1 MPLVFWAVFFKKR
14 FDIAPFFRYNE
25 TQKKRFTFMRLIS
38 QKKGCATMA
47 VTVKDVAKRA
57 GVSPSTVSR
66 VCNNNPSISKETRER
81 VQQAIAELGYELP
94 SAAEPQA
101 VQTIK
106 KIGIVLPP
114 SDREAYENS
123 FYLKAIRGI
132 SQVCNQRQV
141 ASTVVTGKDY
151 DEILYS
157 IQTLHRS
164 NSIDGFIML
173 YSKKDDIVIDYLCDN
188 GLLYVIV
195 GKPNELANQTIC
207 IDNDNLLAG
216 REAAD
221 YLYSLGHRRI
231 GYIGS
236 KNDFMYASE
245 RRSGYQLSL
254 LLHELPVR
262 PDYCVEM
269 EGVNSGGTNTLQALL
284 SREDRPTAFVVSDD
298 MLALA
303 LERVCVQMQLSIP
316 NDVSIIAF
324 NNSLYAQLASPQL
337 TAVDINSY
345 RLGQEAAVQIINHAE
360 NPNLMATK
368 IVVPH
373 KIVERNSCKRIEL

>member
-1 MPLVFWAVFFKKR
+1 
-14 FDIAPFFRYNE
+14 
-25 TQKKRFTFMRLIS
+25 
-38 QKKGCATMA
+38 MA
-47 VTVKDVAKRA
+47 VTVKDVARHA

-66 VCNNNPSISKETRER
+66 VCNNNPAISKETRDR
-81 VQQAIAELGYELP
+81 VLQAIEKLGYELP
-94 SAAEPQA
+94 AGQESPALR
-101 VQTIK
+101 TIK
-106 KIGIVLPP
+106 NIGIVLPP
-114 SDREAYENS
+114 SDRETYENT

-141 ASTVVTGKDY
+141 ANTIVTGKDY
-151 DEILYS
+151 EEILSS
-157 IQTLHRS
+157 IRTLHCS
-164 NSIDGFIML
+164 GSVDGFIML
-173 YSKKDDIVIDYLCDN
+173 YSRKDDIVIDYLCEQ

-195 GKPNELANQTIC
+195 GKPDELASQTIC

-221 YLYSLGHRRI
+221 YLYNLGHRRI

-236 KNDFMYASE
+236 INDFMYASD

-254 LLHELPVR
+254 LLHQLPIR
-262 PDYCVEM
+262 QDYCIEIENV
-269 EGVNSGGTNTLQALL
+269 GTAHSDKLRELL
-284 SREDRPTAFVVSDD
+284 GRADRPTAFVVSDD

-303 LERVCVQMQLSIP
+303 LERCCVQLGLSIP
-316 NDVSIIAF
+316 DDISIIAF

-345 RLGQEAAVQIINHAE
+345 QLGQEAAAQIINHAE
-360 NPNLMATK
+360 NPNLSATK

-373 KIVERNSCKRIEL
+373 SIVSRNSCKRIEA

>member
-1 MPLVFWAVFFKKR
+1 
-14 FDIAPFFRYNE
+14 
-25 TQKKRFTFMRLIS
+25 
-38 QKKGCATMA
+38 MA

-81 VQQAIAELGYELP
+81 VQQAIEELGYELP
-94 SAAEPQA
+94 TTQEAPV

-106 KIGIVLPP
+106 NIGIVLPP
-114 SDREAYENS
+114 SDREAYENT

-151 DEILYS
+151 DEILQS
-157 IQTLHRS
+157 IQILHRS
-164 NSIDGFIML
+164 NSVDGFIML
-173 YSKKDDIVIDYLCDN
+173 YSKRNDVVIDYFCEH
-188 GLLYVIV
+188 GLLYVVV
-195 GKPNELANQTIC
+195 GKPNELASQTIC

-221 YLYSLGHRRI
+221 YLYDLGHRRI

-236 KNDFMYASE
+236 KNDFMYASD
-245 RRSGYQLSL
+245 RRAGYQLSL
-254 LLHELPVR
+254 LLHELAVR

-269 EGVNSGGTNTLQALL
+269 KSVNSDHSGKLQALL
-284 SREDRPTAFVVSDD
+284 SQEDRPTAFVVSDD

-303 LERVCVQMQLSIP
+303 LERVCAQMRLSIP
-316 NDVSIIAF
+316 GDVSIIAF

-345 RLGQEAAVQIINHAE
+345 SLGQEAAAQIINHAE
-360 NPNLMATK
+360 NPNLTATK
-368 IVVPH
+368 IIVPH
-373 KIVERNSCKRIEL
+373 RIVERDSCRKLEEKES